1 MYANLTS
8 ALPVTT
14 KMPAKHSH
22 RVSGVQAA
30 KLQLQDAETA
40 LQYIKEAEEAEEAE
54 ELEQR
59 EFAFK
64 QREFALKQRELELKQ
79 RELELNQREWEHYLK
94 SELEERD
101 SALAEVRQL
110 LVATLDRES
119 GLVDLIE
126 LLAEAVLDRPADS
139 VTCPAIAKRTRMQ
152 CKCMP
157 MQNGY
162 CYHHQD
168 QVPKNE

>member
-1 MYANLTS
+1 MQG
-8 ALPVTT
+8 
-14 KMPAKHSH
+14 KHPN
-22 RVSGVQAA
+22 RVSLV
-30 KLQLQDAETA
+30 QDAKRQLRDAEAA
-40 LQYIKEAEEAEEAE
+40 LQCIKEAEEAE

-59 EFAFK
+59 ELEFK
-64 QREFALKQRELELKQ
+64 QIELEFKQ
-79 RELELNQREWEHYLK
+79 RELELNQREWELK
-94 SELEERD
+94 QRELEHLLKLELEQRDSEL
-101 SALAEVRQL
+101 AEIRQL
-110 LVATLDRES
+110 LVATLDQNS

-126 LLAEAVLDRPADS
+126 WLAGEVLARPADS